1 MEESSRVMERIRIP
15 LVIPL
20 HPYLKDHHF
29 EGKII
34 LPAVDILQ
42 WLARSVQTYRSDAS
56 VKCMRSASFDRF
68 LHIENDSQVIETFHE
83 MEIYE
88 SGRIYSKL
96 ITIDRIRG
104 AMTRTKV
111 HAAVNFME
119 TEVSKTEFPL
129 NIASAPD
136 GICYCIPSHTLYN
149 ELVPFG
155 PSYQN
160 VIGDILLSESGAAA
174 RVHAADHPALSEP
187 LGSPFPFDG
196 ALHVACA
203 WGQRFHHIVAFPVG
217 FKKRLIVKPTVPGE
231 TYRCRIMPISVIG
244 ESLLFDIWIH
254 GLAGGLREEI
264 RGVIMRDVSG
274 GRVKPPDWIL
284 YKPLI
289 PPLEKGGSGGI

>member
-1 MEESSRVMERIRIP
+1 MEDHSRMCERIRMT
-15 LVIPL
+15 LVIPV

-29 EGKII
+29 ERKIL
-34 LPAVDILQ
+34 LPAVEILQ
-42 WLARSVQTYRSDAS
+42 RLAGSVQSYWSDAH
-56 VKCMRSASFDRF
+56 VRCMRSASFDRF
-68 LHIENDSQVIETFHE
+68 LHIENDSQVIETCHE

-88 SGRIYSKL
+88 SGRVSSKL
-96 ITIDRIRG
+96 ITIDRIKG

-111 HAAVNFME
+111 HAVVNFME
-119 TEVSKTEFPL
+119 AEEPKTEFPL

-136 GICYCIPSHTLYN
+136 GICYSIPSQKLYN
-149 ELVPFG
+149 DLVPFG

-160 VIGDILLSESGAAA
+160 VTGDILLSESGAAA
-174 RVHAADHPALSEP
+174 HINAADHPATSQP

-254 GLAGGLREEI
+254 GLQGDLREEI
-264 RGVIMRDVSG
+264 RGMIMRDVSG
-274 GRVKPPDWIL
+274 GRVKPPDWVL
-284 YKPLI
+284 YKPA
-289 PPLEKGGSGGI
+289 